1 MRESLKAPLVLVAA
15 AAVLAAPGCGGG
27 GGSSEDQ
34 VSAAIKTLMH
44 ARNNNDFATVCDGLA
59 AAQVAGIKKSSGLS
73 CPEALHS
80 VPGATNTKTNLQVQ
94 QIRVSGDRA
103 TVEATIHHN
112 GGPGQDQSILM
123 VKEDGDWKVAS
134 AGF

>member
-1 MRESLKAPLVLVAA
+1 MRERAKAIWVLAT
-15 AAVLAAPGCGGG
+15 VLAALAAAGCGGG
-27 GGSSEDQ
+27 GGKDGEQGGGAVKSL
-34 VSAAIKTLMH
+34 IH

-59 AAQVAGIKKSSGLS
+59 AAQVKGIKKSSGLS

-80 VPGATNTKTNLQVQ
+80 VPGATTTRTKLQIQ
-94 QIRVSGDRA
+94 QIRISGDRA
-103 TVEATIHHN
+103 TVEATVHHN
-112 GGPGQDQSILM
+112 GQAGQDQSILM